1 MKNYRIL
8 VFLLLTSLTIRL
20 FCYFSS
26 EIVMGNDAIAY
37 VKLARHLASGDWRLG
52 LDPYWSPLLPILT
65 AIVSV
70 FSDSLVLPIST
81 ISIFAGSLAVVV
93 TYYLV
98 KQSYGERE
106 AVIAAV
112 IAAFYP
118 HLLNSTFYFG
128 TEEVY
133 LLLINFAL
141 ITSWKGLFENSRRN
155 FLVTGLLLGLAYL
168 TRPEAFGYLIFFVP
182 LAFSKAFMGQKAF
195 SQNHTKSF
203 LAILLGFF
211 LLATP
216 YILYIRSET
225 GYWTISTKLQQHVIG
240 GNFGEFIFE
249 KPDIS
254 KSKIPLIKSVI
265 TNLHT
270 INKVLPLLF
279 PPLLLILLS
288 IGLFRKSWTVD
299 NYKREIFLLV
309 FCAVTVLCY
318 VINVVEVRYFYVLL
332 PILFGWLARG
342 IVEMEDWLLK
352 TFQNLS
358 INVQLTSKIPVISI
372 LLIILIYFYTL
383 PMNIFM
389 HSEEK
394 AWLYNRYEEKYAGVW
409 LKEYATSASNIMSLD
424 VQPAFYAGG
433 KHIPFP
439 FYAKGKPVSLPL
451 KNVNDVIKEAV
462 SKHVDFLVIDER
474 HFKNTPLNSLLTEP
488 QNYPELELIYQN
500 TEQKGYKI
508 VIYKVKKDNIP

>member
-20 FCYFSS
+20 ICYFSS
-26 EIVMGNDAIAY
+26 EIVMSPDAITY
-37 VKLARHLASGDWRLG
+37 VNLARHLASGDWRLG

-112 IAAFYP
+112 IATFYP
-118 HLLNSTFYFG
+118 SLLNSTIDLG
-128 TEEVY
+128 TENIY

-141 ITSWKGLFENSRRN
+141 ITSWKGLVENSKRN
-155 FLVTGLLLGLAYL
+155 FLITGLLLGLAYL

-195 SQNHTKSF
+195 SQNHTKIF

-240 GNFGEFIFE
+240 GNFGEILFE

-265 TNLHT
+265 TNLHFV
-270 INKVLPLLF
+270 NQGFPYLF

-309 FCAVTVLCY
+309 FCALTVLCY
-318 VINVVEVRYFYVLL
+318 VINVVEVRFFYVLL

-372 LLIILIYFYTL
+372 LLTILIYFYTL
-383 PMNIFM
+383 PMNNFM
-389 HSEEK
+389 RSEEK
-394 AWLYNRYEEKYAGVW
+394 AWLYDRYEQKYAGVW
-409 LKEYATSASNIMSLD
+409 LKQFAKSASNIMSWEL
-424 VQPAFYAGG
+424 QPAFYAGG
-433 KHIPFP
+433 NHIPFP
-439 FYAKGKPVSLPL
+439 FYDRGKPVSLPL
-451 KNVNDVIKEAV
+451 MNVNNVMKEAV

-474 HFKNTPLNSLLTEP
+474 NFKDTPLNSLLTEP
-488 QNYPELELIYQN
+488 QNYPELELVYQN

-508 VIYKVKKDNIP
+508 VIYKTKKDNIP

>member
-1 MKNYRIL
+1 MTLMKNYRFL

-20 FCYFSS
+20 IYYFSS
-26 EIVMGNDAIAY
+26 EIVMNPDAITY

-81 ISIFAGSLAVVV
+81 ISIFAGSLAVFV

-112 IAAFYP
+112 IATFYP
-118 HLLNSTFYFG
+118 SLLNSTIDLE
-128 TEEVY
+128 TANVY

-141 ITSWKGLFENSRRN
+141 ITSWKGLVENSKRN
-155 FLVTGLLLGLAYL
+155 FLITGLLLGLAYL

-195 SQNHTKSF
+195 SQNHAKIF
-203 LAILLGFF
+203 LAFLLGFF
-211 LLATP
+211 LLAAP

-225 GYWTISTKLQQHVIG
+225 GYWTISMKFQQHIIG
-240 GNFGEFIFE
+240 GNFGELFSE

-254 KSKIPLIKSVI
+254 KSTIPLVKSVI
-265 TNLHT
+265 TNLYNF
-270 INKVLPLLF
+270 NKSFYNLF
-279 PPLLLILLS
+279 PQFLLIPLA
-288 IGLFRKSWTVD
+288 IGLFRKPWTID

-309 FCAVTVLCY
+309 FCVLTVLCY

-332 PILFGWLARG
+332 PILIGWLARG

-358 INVQLTSKIPVISI
+358 INYSVVC
-372 LLIILIYFYTL
+372 LLNFFHL
-383 PMNIFM
+383 
-389 HSEEK
+389 
-394 AWLYNRYEEKYAGVW
+394 
-409 LKEYATSASNIMSLD
+409 
-424 VQPAFYAGG
+424 
-433 KHIPFP
+433 
-439 FYAKGKPVSLPL
+439 
-451 KNVNDVIKEAV
+451 
-462 SKHVDFLVIDER
+462 
-474 HFKNTPLNSLLTEP
+474 
-488 QNYPELELIYQN
+488 
-500 TEQKGYKI
+500 
-508 VIYKVKKDNIP
+508 

>member
-1 MKNYRIL
+1 MRNYRIL
-8 VFLLLTSLTIRL
+8 VSLLLTSLTIRL
-20 FCYFSS
+20 FYYFSS
-26 EIVMGNDAIAY
+26 EIVMGNDAIAN
-37 VKLARHLASGDWRLG
+37 VNLARHLASGDWRLG
-52 LDPYWSPLLPILT
+52 LDPYWSPLLPILM

-106 AVIAAV
+106 AIIAAV
-112 IAAFYP
+112 IATFYP
-118 HLLNSTFYFG
+118 SLLNSTFEFG
-128 TEEVY
+128 TENVY

-141 ITSWKGLFENSRRN
+141 ITSWKGLVENSRRN

-195 SQNHTKSF
+195 SRNHTKIF

-211 LLATP
+211 LLAMP
-216 YILYIRSET
+216 YILYLRSEI
-225 GYWTISTKLQQHVIG
+225 GYWTISTKFQQHVIG
-240 GNFGEFIFE
+240 GNFGDLLFE

-265 TNLHT
+265 TNLYSF
-270 INKVLPLLF
+270 NKSFYYLF
-279 PPLLLILLS
+279 PQFLLIPLA
-288 IGLFRKSWTVD
+288 IGLFRKSWTID

-309 FCAVTVLCY
+309 FCVLTVLCY

-332 PILFGWLARG
+332 PILIGWLARG

-358 INVQLTSKIPVISI
+358 INEPLTSKLPIYSI
-372 LLIILIYFYTL
+372 LFIALTFIYTFPLNKYSPL
-383 PMNIFM
+383 NERI
-389 HSEEK
+389 
-394 AWLYNRYEEKYAGVW
+394 WLHIPYEHKYAGVW
-409 LKEYATSASNIMSLD
+409 LKESAKSAPNIMSFES
-424 VQPAFYAGG
+424 QPAFYARG
-433 KHIPFP
+433 KHVPLP
-439 FYAKGKPVSLPL
+439 FYARGKLIPLPS
-451 KNVNDVIKEAV
+451 KDVNDIMKEAV

-474 HFKNTPLNSLLTEP
+474 NLKDTPLNSLLTEP
-488 QNYPELELIYQN
+488 QNYPELELVYEN

-508 VIYKVKKDNIP
+508 VIFKIKKDKIP